1 MPDFS
6 GTNDA
11 PVDIAHLVDH
21 LDAAYNLARWLLR
34 NHSDAED
41 VVQESYVR
49 AVHSYHSFRG
59 IDTRPWML
67 AIVRNACYDWMRRGH
82 PGRIHPASDDQLER
96 LEARAPS
103 PEATLLEKEDAA
115 AVRHAL
121 EGLPV
126 HLREVVVLREF
137 EDLRY
142 KEIAALAGIPIGT
155 VMSRLSRARKH
166 LECSLSERRRAAIPT
181 Q

>member
-1 MPDFS
+1 MSGLS

-11 PVDIAHLVDH
+11 PVDITHLANH

-34 NHSDAED
+34 SPSDVED
-41 VVQESYVR
+41 VVQEAYVR
-49 AVHSYHSFRG
+49 AAHSYHSFRG
-59 IDTRPWML
+59 RDSRPWML
-67 AIVRNACYDWMRRGH
+67 TIVRNACYDWMRRDR
-82 PGRIHPASDDQLER
+82 PRRSHPASDNQLER
-96 LEARAPS
+96 LETHAPS
-103 PEATLLEKEDAA
+103 PEAKLLEKEDAA
-115 AVRHAL
+115 AVRRAL
-121 EGLPV
+121 EGLPA

-166 LECSLSERRRAAIPT
+166 LECSLSERRQAAIQT